1 MRNLG
6 LGLVMVG
13 VVACSKSQPPGG
25 AAPANTSSAAAALSA
40 AMSAPAAEAPKPE
53 PAAAAPEAPKTLG
66 AAPTSFKGGT
76 KETIAAAVGLGCE
89 ATSLDGWLQ
98 LLCRKKNGTGGHPVR
113 AVVKGG
119 EPAAPSAQEPGVEP
133 ADAKAENAE
142 GQELTANEQG

>member
-40 AMSAPAAEAPKPE
+40 AMS
-53 PAAAAPEAPKTLG
+53 
-66 AAPTSFKGGT
+66 
-76 KETIAAAVGLGCE
+76 AAAVGLGCE